1 MCYARLMVLGRVLL
15 GVLCGLGL
23 IASAGWADELAS
35 ARIGRLSAFSG
46 AVQYRAP
53 AGGWSTALINEPVGA
68 GVEVRSPR
76 GGTVEIRI
84 GDSLLALDAASE
96 LQFAQLDNDAVQ
108 IGLPQGRMFL
118 HLAAGSLAKTIEID
132 LPGGGVWIAA
142 PGDYDIV
149 AGDAHKPARVQVFAG
164 HAAVGDGLEDNIL
177 AATAPDAF
185 DIRAW
190 RGASDAADDTAH
202 LPRGVTGGEA
212 LAANGD
218 WSHDSTYGDIWRPKD
233 LPVDWM
239 PYRYGSWRYLPP
251 WGWTWIDAA
260 AWGFAPSHYGAW
272 VRLDGRWA
280 WAPGSSTDEPA
291 YSPAV
296 VGFLGTAGIGLSR
309 PGNDGAAVAWFPLA
323 PGERPDDPDDRYHN
337 RRAASIVPRAV
348 FAGGKPVQ
356 VALLELPEWRLD
368 DAPVVLGALNIPP
381 VGNGGTAFVAA
392 ADVAPVV
399 AEHVAVV
406 TPVEKPAPQLTR
418 QARVRQVQ
426 IARIHD
432 ILMRAAN
439 KRLPRAAAST
449 SHHWRTAEATPTRPR
464 LAPSTTATGSTHN
477 RQHLAAARGGAQ
489 LR

>member
-1 MCYARLMVLGRVLL
+1 M
-15 GVLCGLGL
+15 
-23 IASAGWADELAS
+23 SSTGWADEPV
-35 ARIGRLSAFSG
+35 ARVGRLSAVSG
-46 AVQYRAP
+46 AVQYHSP
-53 AGGWSTALINEPVGA
+53 SGDWSAALVNEPVGA
-68 GVEVRSPR
+68 GVGVRTPH
-76 GGTVEIRI
+76 GAKVELRI
-84 GDSLLALDAASE
+84 GDGLLALDSATE
-96 LQFAQLDNDAVQ
+96 LQIMQLDSDAVQ

-132 LPGGGVWIAA
+132 LPNGGMWLTA

-149 AGDAHKPARVQVFAG
+149 AGDAHNQARVQVFAG
-164 HAAVGDGLEDNIL
+164 QAALGGGLDDSVI

-185 DIRAW
+185 DVGAW
-190 RGASDAADDTAH
+190 RSASDAGDDTAH
-202 LPRGVTGGEA
+202 LPLGVTGGEA

-218 WSHDSTYGDIWRPKD
+218 WSHDSTYGDIWHPKD

-251 WGWTWIDAA
+251 WGWTWIDAE

-291 YSPAV
+291 YTSAV

-309 PGNDGAAVAWFPLA
+309 PGNDGSAVAWFPLA
-323 PGERPDDPDDRYHN
+323 PGEAPNDRFRN

-348 FAGGKPVQ
+348 FAGGKPIQ
-356 VALLELPEWRLD
+356 TALLELPEWRLD

-381 VGNGGTAFVAA
+381 VGDGGTAFVAA
-392 ADVAPVV
+392 ADPTPVV
-399 AEHVAVV
+399 VERVAIV
-406 TPVEKPAPQLTR
+406 TPVEKPAPHPTP

-426 IARIHD
+426 ITRIHD
-432 ILMRAAN
+432 VLMRAAN

-449 SHHWRTAEATPTRPR
+449 SHHWRAVGAASARPHP
-464 LAPSTTATGSTHN
+464 APSTTATASTHN
-477 RQHLAAARGGAQ
+477 RKHLAAARGGAQ
-489 LR
+489 IP